1 MDAESLKP
9 RWQFV
14 AWPKMGQ
21 PGVPQWADFTDE
33 HNLNDLVYEKAREAQ
48 GNAHNI
54 VEYQWGSVVYEIDI
68 VNMTQKN
75 TKTGCVRPIRLVL
88 VPESQL
94 HARRGGFTPG
104 TASRGLV
111 QPPETRP
118 ASEPEMRD

>member
-1 MDAESLKP
+1 MGSL
-9 RWQFV
+9 
-14 AWPKMGQ
+14 
-21 PGVPQWADFTDE
+21 
-33 HNLNDLVYEKAREAQ
+33 Q

-54 VEYQWGSVVYEIDI
+54 GEDQWGSVVYEVDI
-68 VNMTQKN
+68 VNMTQKH
-75 TKTGCVRPIRLVL
+75 TKTGCVRPIRLVF

-94 HARRGGFTPG
+94 RARRGGFTPG